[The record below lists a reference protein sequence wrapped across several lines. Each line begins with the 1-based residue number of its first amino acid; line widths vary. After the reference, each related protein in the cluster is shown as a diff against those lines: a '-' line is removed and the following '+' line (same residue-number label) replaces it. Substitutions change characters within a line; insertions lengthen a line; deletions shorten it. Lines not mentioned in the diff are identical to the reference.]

1 MENFA
6 AFLGYAEALP
16 RMTYLTVVLVSQFFC
31 LFYMFTTTSSFHS
44 LIAAFYF
51 LSLANGYLWI
61 FPEFNK
67 GYNGNISLAIRE
79 PDLLGNAREM
89 IGK

>member
-6 AFLGYAEALP
+6 AFLGYAQALP

-51 LSLANGYLWI
+51 LSLPMDICGFFLNLIRVITETFLLQFG
-61 FPEFNK
+61 
-67 GYNGNISLAIRE
+67 SLIYW
-79 PDLLGNAREM
+79 EM
-89 IGK
+89 QEK